1 MMVICR
7 SNVGQSLQNRAKAG
21 ERPRAASAEKLSS
34 WQINVWLFQVSL
46 DMLHVTK
53 LQQTKYGGFLEWGH
67 PKMDDLGVPPF

>member
-7 SNVGQSLQNRAKAG
+7 SNVGQSLQNQAKAG

-46 DMLHVTK
+46 DML
-53 LQQTKYGGFLEWGH
+53 LQTKYGGFLEWGH
-67 PKMDDLGVPPF
+67 PKMDDLEVPPF